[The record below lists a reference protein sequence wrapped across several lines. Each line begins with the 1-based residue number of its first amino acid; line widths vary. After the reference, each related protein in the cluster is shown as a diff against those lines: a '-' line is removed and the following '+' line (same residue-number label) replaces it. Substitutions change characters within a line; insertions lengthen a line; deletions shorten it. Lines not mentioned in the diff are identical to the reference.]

1 MNGHGPK
8 STGSLPSQWA
18 SRTSTGAEW
27 SVTTSFEV
35 APVWSPSAAG
45 SYFISGRRVKAVV
58 LRFGDPDE
66 SPRLRVE
73 WDGGGRIVSVR
84 LTDPEGLTATAL
96 QRFPWAR
103 WLTVADGALRT
114 FSSPYGQLDGLRILA
129 ALEHDE
135 RLERAL
141 SGERLRPRPDPSRR
155 PGRAGH
161 PNRFYAEIARDYTAL
176 RQQGSLRPTADL
188 AKQRRVS
195 RDTMAGWV
203 RRARERGLLPEA
215 RGNRPG

>member
-1 MNGHGPK
+1 MNGEDPK
-8 STGSLPSQWA
+8 STRRLPSRGT
-18 SRTSTGAEW
+18 SRTSTSAEW

-35 APVWSPSAAG
+35 EPWSPGATG
-45 SYFISGRRVKAVV
+45 GYFILGQRVKAVM
-58 LRFGDPDE
+58 LRFGEPEE
-66 SPRLRVE
+66 SPQLRVE
-73 WDGGGRIVSVR
+73 WDGEGRIVSVR
-84 LTDPEGLTATAL
+84 LTDPEGLSATAL

-114 FSSPYGQLDGLRILA
+114 LGNPYGGGLDGLRIFA
-129 ALEHDE
+129 ALDHDK

-141 SGERLRPRPDPSRR
+141 SGERLRPLSDPSRR

-161 PNRFYAEIARDYTAL
+161 PDKFYAGVARDYTAL

-188 AKQRRVS
+188 AKQRGVS
-195 RDTMAGWV
+195 RNTMAGWV
-203 RRARERGLLPEA
+203 RRARERGMLPEA

>member
-1 MNGHGPK
+1 MNRANAK
-8 STGSLPSQWA
+8 SAGSLPSRWA

-35 APVWSPSAAG
+35 EPWSPGATG
-45 SYFISGRRVKAVV
+45 GYFILGQRVKAVM
-58 LRFGDPDE
+58 LRFGEPEE
-66 SPRLRVE
+66 SPQLRVE
-73 WDGGGRIVSVR
+73 WDGEGRIVSVR
-84 LTDPEGLTATAL
+84 LTDPEGLSATAL

-114 FSSPYGQLDGLRILA
+114 LGNPYGQLDGLRIFA
-129 ALEHDE
+129 ALEHDHQ
-135 RLERAL
+135 LERAL
-141 SGERLRPRPDPSRR
+141 SGERPRPRPDPSRR

-161 PNRFYAEIARDYTAL
+161 PDKFYAGVARDYTAL

-188 AKQRRVS
+188 AKQRGVS
-195 RDTMAGWV
+195 RNTMAGWV
-203 RRARERGLLPEA
+203 RRARERGMLPEA